1 MFLRLYPYS
10 FFLYFFSQLYI
21 YIYIIF
27 RGSITF
33 LNDLTANV
41 LAFIL
46 NVFGVVALANA
57 STVRLDGFGIWVRDL
72 IQEKNEGEHAM
83 IEVHPERYID
93 KHKFGYR
100 RVK

>member
-1 MFLRLYPYS
+1 M
-10 FFLYFFSQLYI
+10 
-21 YIYIIF
+21 
-27 RGSITF
+27 
-33 LNDLTANV
+33 
-41 LAFIL
+41 
-46 NVFGVVALANA
+46 FGVVALANA